1 MKSLALA
8 WKPTSLRKCPVLDSN
23 TALFFDFLKRKI
35 TLAFVSLASNLVS
48 STPPLLIFDSLRKSN
63 LTKHAAREFYIL
75 IFRIF
80 SVKIFRPWIIIFLQ
94 SLTFSVVC
102 TNQGSSVARR
112 AGGRLEPPIGLKS
125 MQNSTFLVILRPIF
139 APRMK
144 TAPTHR
150 DLGAGVIKDLP

>member
-1 MKSLALA
+1 MRL
-8 WKPTSLRKCPVLDSN
+8 CPWP
-23 TALFFDFLKRKI
+23 
-35 TLAFVSLASNLVS
+35 LASNLVS

-80 SVKIFRPWIIIFLQ
+80 SVKIFRSWIIIFLQ
-94 SLTFSVVC
+94 NLTFSVVC
-102 TNQGSSVARR
+102 TNQGSSVARGV
-112 AGGRLEPPIGLKS
+112 GGRLEPPPIGLKS
-125 MQNSTFLVILRPIF
+125 MQNSTFLVILRPIS

-150 DLGAGVIKDLP
+150 DLGAGVEKDLP